1 MILEE
6 GNMITLADGF
16 NYGLLLETIL
26 NNESYFLAVQLT
38 EQEQPTDV
46 FKVLKEIEKDDK
58 TYVMEEKD
66 PLILNKLIEDYLI
79 LAEDVK

>member
-66 PLILNKLIEDYLI
+66 PLILNKLIEDDLI

>member
-58 TYVMEEKD
+58 TYVIEEKD
-66 PLILNKLIEDYLI
+66 PFILNKLIEDYLI
-79 LAEDVK
+79 LAEDVE